1 MLRFYNTMTRQK
13 EDFHPIET
21 GKVGMYTCGPT
32 VWNYAHIGNFR
43 AYMFE
48 DLLRRYLKYQNYDV
62 TQIMNLTDVEDKL
75 IRESQEAGQSL
86 ADFTAVYKQ
95 AFFEDLQTLNIESA
109 EVYPE
114 ATAHIDEMV
123 EMIKQLLER
132 GYAYEADGS
141 VYYRIDRFENY
152 GRLANFDPDDLK
164 SGASGRVDHDDYAK
178 DDVQDFALWKAWT
191 PEDGD
196 IFWDTDLGRGRP
208 GWHIECSAMSMKY
221 LGTHFDIHTG
231 GEDNIFPHHENEI
244 AQSEAATGTRFVNYW
259 LHCRHLLV
267 DNQKMSKSLGNFYT
281 LRDLL
286 DEGFK
291 PKGLRYALLA
301 THYRQPMN
309 FTLDGLHAAEN
320 AVQRLLDFM
329 QALTRVDTPEAAT
342 GFDVKAVL
350 QQTQERFEAALDDD
364 LNISAALGAIF
375 ELVRTV
381 NRAIDQQQLSTA
393 DAQQVIAQ
401 MRRFDTVLGLLEPD
415 DEPVD
420 SRAEA
425 LLWERQEARQRRDFA
440 RADAIRDELS
450 QMGYTVEDSPQGSR
464 LKRL

>member
-95 AFFEDLQTLNIESA
+95 AFFEDLQTLNIEPA

-114 ATAHIDEMV
+114 ATMHIDEMV

-152 GRLANFDPDDLK
+152 GKLANFDPDDLK

-196 IFWDTDLGRGRP
+196 IFWDTNLGRGRP

-286 DEGFK
+286 DQGFK

-329 QALTRVDTPEAAT
+329 QALTRVDNLEAAT
-342 GFDVKAVL
+342 DFDVKAVL

-364 LNISAALGAIF
+364 LNISGALGTIF

-381 NRAIDQQQLSTA
+381 NRAIDQQQLSTV

-401 MRRFDTVLGLLEPD
+401 MQRFDTVLGLLEPD
-415 DEPVD
+415 DEPMD

-425 LLWERQEARQRRDFA
+425 LLLERQEARQRRDFA

>member
-13 EDFHPIET
+13 EDFHPREP

-32 VWNYAHIGNFR
+32 VYNYPHIGNYR

-48 DLLRRYLKYQNYDV
+48 DLLRRYLKYRGFTV
-62 TQIMNLTDVEDKL
+62 TQIMNLTDVEDKI
-75 IRESQEAGQSL
+75 IRDSQQAGQSL
-86 ADFTAVYKQ
+86 DDFTATYKQ
-95 AFFEDLQTLNIESA
+95 AFFDDLRTLNIELA
-109 EVYPE
+109 EEYPE
-114 ATAHIDEMV
+114 ATAHIPEMV
-123 EMIKQLLER
+123 GMITQLLER
-132 GYAYEADGS
+132 DYAYEVDGS
-141 VYYRIDRFENY
+141 IYYRIDRFPAY
-152 GRLANFDPDDLK
+152 GKLAHLDTEELQ
-164 SGASGRVDHDDYAK
+164 SGASGRVDADEYSK
-178 DDVQDFALWKAWT
+178 DAVHDFALWKAWS

-196 IFWDTDLGRGRP
+196 VYWDTELGRGRP

-244 AQSEAATGTRFVNYW
+244 AQSEAATGTTFVNYW

-286 DEGFK
+286 DKGFK

-309 FTLDGLHAAEN
+309 FTLEGLHAAEN

-329 QALTRVDTPEAAT
+329 HALSSADGS
-342 GFDVKAVL
+342 GFEVVPVL
-350 QQTQERFEAALDDD
+350 QRTQEGFETCLDDD
-364 LNISAALGAIF
+364 LNISGALGTIF
-375 ELVRTV
+375 EMVRDI
-381 NRAIDQQQLSTA
+381 NRAMAQQQLSATDAAQVTA
-393 DAQQVIAQ
+393 AMQ
-401 MRRFDTVLGLLEPD
+401 RFDTVLGILEPEAETGD
-415 DEPVD
+415 AQ
-420 SRAEA
+420 AEA
-425 LLWERQEARQRRDFA
+425 LLLERQEARKQRDFA
-440 RADAIRDELS
+440 RADAIRDQLQEL
-450 QMGYTVEDSPQGSR
+450 GYTVEDTPQGSR